1 MRCPESRSRTK
12 FGCDLQRLRSDALPI
27 PTAHCKALHVDCIL
41 SVNVCLALYGL
52 HIPRPFEAIIGCLEI
67 QHRLA
72 VKVRTKPSCACWY
85 RRSLMATQPHVQ
97 RADLKQ
103 KVKKVLLLPEAVSG
117 ILASAF
123 SELFRSRSRS
133 PHPLDVARYRTGLKL
148 AADGDGTGCRVLAG
162 ACMAARHILLCTILK
177 AG

>member
-1 MRCPESRSRTK
+1 
-12 FGCDLQRLRSDALPI
+12 
-27 PTAHCKALHVDCIL
+27 
-41 SVNVCLALYGL
+41 
-52 HIPRPFEAIIGCLEI
+52 
-67 QHRLA
+67 
-72 VKVRTKPSCACWY
+72 
-85 RRSLMATQPHVQ
+85 MATQPHVQ

-148 AADGDGTGCRVLAG
+148 AAEVTAQDVVCLQARAWRRGTSFYVQF
-162 ACMAARHILLCTILK
+162 
-177 AG
+177 

>member
-1 MRCPESRSRTK
+1 
-12 FGCDLQRLRSDALPI
+12 
-27 PTAHCKALHVDCIL
+27 
-41 SVNVCLALYGL
+41 
-52 HIPRPFEAIIGCLEI
+52 
-67 QHRLA
+67 
-72 VKVRTKPSCACWY
+72 
-85 RRSLMATQPHVQ
+85 MATQPHVQ